1 MKKLKLYIET
11 QGNKEDIKL
20 LIENPKYNSAH
31 ELFWEIQ
38 IKMSAGD
45 DFIIIEGKEKKSI
58 IGVRSENIANIFV
71 EEVENVEHT

>member
-20 LIENPKYNSAH
+20 LIENPNYNSAYK
-31 ELFWEIQ
+31 LFWEI
-38 IKMSAGD
+38 ISKINSGD
-45 DFIIIEGKEKKSI
+45 EFIVIEEKERKSI

-71 EEVENVEHT
+71 EEVEEDA